1 MMTGILSAWFFIKK
15 RVYLCP
21 PGAACPGSFN
31 PDNSFLQ
38 DFRTVIQYWVHV
50 GMLIFGVGLM
60 KLVGYQAWS
69 AMQQRGNT
77 IDILGHNLG
86 AVKGSASDAAFLL
99 LLRRRDM
106 SLGVF
111 VLTHVAII
119 IAISLVIGKSIS
131 TVLITDTG
139 SVELSF
145 DYPMNV
151 TIPIDDTTLVVGTAR
166 YGPTWAW
173 LSNTGANSTPLV
185 NENFSGTFIVQDGR
199 AEYGVNAQPSGQ
211 QISGSVSCVDPSA
224 SIVVTG
230 NSIGFQLNVIYMPGY
245 LHNIS
250 GNVTLGLDP
259 TSLAVGKLIG
269 LYLPSITVNDQNT
282 TFIWLTINN
291 GIIPNAME
299 VSLPEV
305 DDVSFIPESY
315 NVNLFIGLCEH
326 TVTFS
331 NLSVLPQNNA
341 SGGMQYIQPS
351 QPTVYLP
358 PGGAFWVYQSE
369 WAPEIFLTPS
379 NPVAVCHNGC
389 MTEAIWNTL
398 LSWWIP
404 PYQYNSYILG
414 QGYSWIDIYCYG
426 GVLSPAGG
434 DTNQNCPILDDEIW
448 SRTLALVLDGMIQT
462 YPSVG
467 NSSQILFAQVESIG
481 TTQWWLQGIIPLSA
495 FILYVACLAYTVT
508 AGWGGE
514 TMKELDLL
522 EVVNATR
529 AEEERLT
536 KLAMVRGDLGKQV
549 GRLRE

>member
-1 MMTGILSAWFFIKK
+1 MMIGILSAWIFIKK

-21 PGAACPGSFN
+21 AGAACPGSIN

-38 DFRTVIQYWVHV
+38 DFRTVMQYWLHI
-50 GMLIFGVGLM
+50 GMLIFGVGLT
-60 KLVGYQAWS
+60 KLVAYQAWS
-69 AMQQRGNT
+69 AMRQRGNT

-86 AVKGSASDAAFLL
+86 AVNGSASDAAFLL
-99 LLRRRDM
+99 LLRWRNM

-119 IAISLVIGKSIS
+119 TAISLVIGKSIS
-131 TVLITDTG
+131 TLTDTG
-139 SVELSF
+139 SVELPF
-145 DYPMNV
+145 DYPTN
-151 TIPIDDTTLVVGTAR
+151 ISITTYDSIEVIGTAR

-173 LSNTGANSTPLV
+173 LSNTGVNSTPLV
-185 NENFSGTFIVQDGR
+185 NKNYSGTFIVQDSR

-224 SIVVTG
+224 SIVVNLTG
-230 NSIGFQLNVIYMPGY
+230 LADVGQLNVTY
-245 LHNIS
+245 LPDERHNVS
-250 GNVTLGLDP
+250 GSVTLGLDP
-259 TSLAVGKLIG
+259 MNLAVGKLIG
-269 LYLPSITVNDQNT
+269 QYLPSVIEFDQNS
-282 TFIWLTINN
+282 TFIWLTITD

-299 VSLPEV
+299 IS
-305 DDVSFIPESY
+305 DSY
-315 NVNLFIGLCEH
+315 FEPAINVFIGLCEH
-326 TVTFS
+326 SVTFS

-358 PGGAFWVYQSE
+358 PGSPYWSYQSE
-369 WAPEIFLTPS
+369 WAPKITLLPS

-389 MTEAIWNTL
+389 MTAAIWNTL
-398 LSWWIP
+398 LAWWIP
-404 PYQYNSYILG
+404 PIQYNQY
-414 QGYSWIDIYCYG
+414 YSSQSVFLIDIYCYG
-426 GVLSPAGG
+426 GVLSLAEA
-434 DTNQNCPILDDEIW
+434 DTNQSCPIMDDEIW
-448 SRTLALVLDGMIQT
+448 SRTLAFVLDGMIQT
-462 YPSVG
+462 YPRVG
-467 NSSQILFAQVESIG
+467 NSSQKLFAQVESIG

-495 FILYVACLAYTVT
+495 FILYIACLAYTVT
-508 AGWGGE
+508 VRWGGE

-536 KLAMVRGDLGKQV
+536 KLAVVGGDLGKQV